1 MFRFIVKRVLIA
13 LLTLAA
19 IDVITF
25 GVFFAIPSSPG
36 AVMCSKGCTDE
47 RIAMVNRSL
56 GLDKPKFTQFVE
68 FNKGIV
74 AGREFSNGKTVDE
87 CPAPCLG
94 YSFRTSEPVTAIIGR
109 SLPIT
114 LSIVL
119 GAAVLWLVAGVSLGI
134 ISALRRGTFFDKFSV
149 GLSLLG
155 ASMPV
160 YFFALLLITVLVF
173 ALKIVSYP
181 QYVPITENFGGWL
194 TAMILPWMALAFVQA
209 AAYARI
215 SRGQMLETLS
225 EDYIRTARAVGL
237 PKRTVYIKHALRAA
251 ITPIITIFGLDLGA
265 FLGGV
270 AITETIFGMHGMG
283 WQSVNAVGA
292 LNLPVVMATVL
303 LGAVFIVIM
312 NTVVDVLYAFID
324 PRVKL
329 S

>member
-1 MFRFIVKRVLIA
+1 MFRFLVKRVLIA
-13 LLTLAA
+13 LLTLLA
-19 IDVITF
+19 IDIITF
-25 GVFFAIPSSPG
+25 SVFFAIPSSPA

-56 GLDKPKFTQFVE
+56 GLDKPKVTQFAE
-68 FNKGIV
+68 FNKGIFVGRDFDNGVRV
-74 AGREFSNGKTVDE
+74 AH

-94 YSFRTSEPVTAIIGR
+94 YSFRTGEPVTAIVSR
-109 SLPIT
+109 ALPVT
-114 LSIVL
+114 VSIVL
-119 GAAVLWLVAGVSLGI
+119 GAAVLWLLVGVSLGV
-134 ISALRRGTFFDKFSV
+134 ISALRRGTVFDKSAV
-149 GLSLLG
+149 GVSLLG

-160 YFFALLLITVLVF
+160 YFFALILITVFVF
-173 ALKIVSYP
+173 ALKLLAYP
-181 QYVPITENFGGWL
+181 QYVPITQNFGAWL
-194 TAMILPWMALAFVQA
+194 VALILPWLSLVFVQA

-237 PKRTVYIKHALRAA
+237 PKRTVYLRHALRAA
-251 ITPIITIFGLDLGA
+251 ITPIVTIFGLDLGS

-270 AITETIFGMHGMG
+270 AITETIFGMHGLG
-283 WQSVNAVGA
+283 WQSVNAVGT

-303 LGAVFIVIM
+303 IGAVFIVVM
-312 NTVVDVLYAFID
+312 NTIVDVLYAFID